1 MRFLQLRLSVQ
12 EAPSPPNML
21 LVHFLSLAMLSL
33 LSSNKSF
40 LANKMNFTWKSS
52 LIQKSLEIKV
62 REILTYETEALEV
75 RVSLTNDHVSN

>member
-33 LSSNKSF
+33 LSSNKSSR
-40 LANKMNFTWKSS
+40 ANKMNFAWKSS
-52 LIQKSLEIKV
+52 LIQKSLKIKV
-62 REILTYETEALEV
+62 REISTYETEALEV